1 MSSKRRNDQLLPESR
16 ALLSSIDDEH
26 AAQRSFRAMS
36 TSSSSSSSSSSSAML
51 LKLFGGVGVASLA
64 IASYVSGYK
73 SYDHAKLLGDST
85 GGKVVLHTGCSPVA
99 QVRSRDSRLFF
110 SLSLSLRGPFFLNWK
125 SVFRERERETTDDD
139 VNTCRSMI
147 KKRSDW
153 RLIVLLFLFLCRLC
167 RRRRS

>member
-1 MSSKRRNDQLLPESR
+1 MSSKRRNDKLLPESR

-26 AAQRSFRAMS
+26 ARRSFRAMS

-153 RLIVLLFLFLCRLC
+153 RLIVLLFLLFLLC
-167 RRRRS
+167 RRRS

>member
-1 MSSKRRNDQLLPESR
+1 
-16 ALLSSIDDEH
+16 
-26 AAQRSFRAMS
+26 
-36 TSSSSSSSSSSSAML
+36 ML

-110 SLSLSLRGPFFLNWK
+110 LSLSLRGPFFLNWK
-125 SVFRERERETTDDD
+125 SVFRERERETTDDDDDDDD

>member
-26 AAQRSFRAMS
+26 ARRSFRAMS
-36 TSSSSSSSSSSSAML
+36 TSSSSSSSSSAML
-51 LKLFGGVGVASLA
+51 LKLFGGIGVASLA

-99 QVRSRDSRLFF
+99 QVRERLETFF
-110 SLSLSLRGPFFLNWK
+110 SLSLSLSAAPFFLIGNL
-125 SVFRERERETTDDD
+125 FFERERETTDD
-139 VNTCRSMI
+139 
-147 KKRSDW
+147 
-153 RLIVLLFLFLCRLC
+153 
-167 RRRRS
+167 RRRRHEYIPFDD

>member
-16 ALLSSIDDEH
+16 ALLSSIDAEH
-26 AAQRSFRAMS
+26 DAAQNRRRSFRAMMS
-36 TSSSSSSSSSSSAML
+36 TSSSSSSSSSSALL

-99 QVRSRDSRLFF
+99 QVRRTRERLSRPARLFS
-110 SLSLSLRGPFFLNWK
+110 SLSLSLSPRPLFLNWK
-125 SVFRERERETTDDD
+125 SVSKERERQTDD
-139 VNTCRSMI
+139 
-147 KKRSDW
+147 
-153 RLIVLLFLFLCRLC
+153 
-167 RRRRS
+167 RRRRRRECTVR